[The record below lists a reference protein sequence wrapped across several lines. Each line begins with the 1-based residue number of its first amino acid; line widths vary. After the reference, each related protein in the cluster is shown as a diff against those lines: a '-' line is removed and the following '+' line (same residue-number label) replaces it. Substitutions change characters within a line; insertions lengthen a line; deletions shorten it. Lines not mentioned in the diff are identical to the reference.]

1 MRSPAERV
9 QLPAELE
16 GSLALVNEWLVK
28 IAGGENPELDLR
40 NLRAVLLN
48 VLKMVKAEFE
58 HRRGCRRGFRS
69 RPGVSGGIRA
79 CGQGGHGCRIS
90 FRPPWR
96 GADGKVLSRVA
107 DGASERKPECIRPEP
122 GGVGDGA
129 LRSGGEQPG
138 ERANKRRSD
147 GRSST
152 SEAPRVRGTS
162 TGVKMRALR
171 HSSTRGRG

>member
-1 MRSPAERV
+1 MLMRSPAERV

-48 VLKMVKAEFE
+48 VLKMVKAESSIAAAVDEVFE
-58 HRRGCRRGFRS
+58 AALAYQGNS
-69 RPGVSGGIRA
+69 RNAAKAGTDAGYR
-79 CGQGGHGCRIS
+79 
-90 FRPPWR
+90 F
-96 GADGKVLSRVA
+96 VL
-107 DGASERKPECIRPEP
+107 GP

-171 HSSTRGRG
+171 HSSTRGRDKCPCCCKMELRRRLGGKLPVAAS